1 MTRTILRFA
10 SLFLMIVVSGCQVKT
25 PDQTDGANAKTATSE
40 TPGTSSTATAQPH
53 LPAFS
58 TAAYANKVVLL
69 DFWAP
74 WNAQSMAELPV
85 MKKLHQDL
93 QSQPFT
99 VVGLAVERSDQAAAA
114 ETIRGLGLPYPVSF
128 ASDELLK
135 SFGNVRAMPTR
146 ILLDKRGAVRKQY
159 AGLATDTKMREDITA
174 LLAEP

>member
-1 MTRTILRFA
+1 MTRAFSWFAVLSLTIV
-10 SLFLMIVVSGCQVKT
+10 MSGCQVKT
-25 PDQTDGANAKTATSE
+25 PEQTDGSNAKTAKSE
-40 TPGTSSTATAQPH
+40 APGTVSADPASQH

-58 TAAYANKVVLL
+58 AAAYANKVVLL

-99 VVGLAVERSDQAAAA
+99 VVGLAVERADQAAAA

-128 ASDELLK
+128 ASDDLLK

-159 AGLATDTKMREDITA
+159 AGLATDAQMREDITA